1 MLTKGL
7 GGWLGGVGGG
17 QGDNS
22 CVSVNNVCLSGLGHV
37 SLSFCVCVC
46 LLDVNLNLRQ
56 AARHHL
62 CTRGNEFSAF
72 MAVEQ
77 ARPPPPI
84 DEQMTPIV

>member
-1 MLTKGL
+1 MLMK
-7 GGWLGGVGGG
+7 GGWVCVGL
-17 QGDNS
+17 GDNS

-37 SLSFCVCVC
+37 SLFLCVC